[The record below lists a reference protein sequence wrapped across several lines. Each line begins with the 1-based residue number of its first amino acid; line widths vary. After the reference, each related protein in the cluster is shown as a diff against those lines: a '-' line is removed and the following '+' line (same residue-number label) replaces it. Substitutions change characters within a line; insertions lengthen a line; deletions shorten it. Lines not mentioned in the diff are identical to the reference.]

1 MRARV
6 RTSPTDRWHRWLG
19 RETSSTLFIPE
30 IDGLRF
36 IAIASVILYHLSGFY
51 LVKTGRIPV
60 TRLGPKTIV
69 GSKTKISAVLK
80 SS

>member
-51 LVKTGRIPV
+51 LVKTDNYGGFTNGLRSA
-60 TRLGPKTIV
+60 
-69 GSKTKISAVLK
+69 GS
-80 SS
+80 